1 VFCGR
6 AAVDGTVRANEF
18 HQTCRGNGDGKQAKW
33 TSSNTGS
40 PSGDRGCDQ
49 PASGERPAGRYGVT
63 ERPVVLRKPGNAGGG
78 KGPQCM
84 SRKGRC
90 VQWEVDP
97 SREES
102 ELL

>member
-1 VFCGR
+1 MERDERTSFIGPAGVMAMACTHR
-6 AAVDGTVRANEF
+6 RPAA
-18 HQTCRGNGDGKQAKW
+18 
-33 TSSNTGS
+33 TGS
-40 PSGDRGCDQ
+40 PSGDRDKDQ
-49 PASGERPAGRYGVT
+49 LATRERQAGPCGVA
-63 ERPVVLRKPGNAGGG
+63 ERLAVPVKPGNSGGG